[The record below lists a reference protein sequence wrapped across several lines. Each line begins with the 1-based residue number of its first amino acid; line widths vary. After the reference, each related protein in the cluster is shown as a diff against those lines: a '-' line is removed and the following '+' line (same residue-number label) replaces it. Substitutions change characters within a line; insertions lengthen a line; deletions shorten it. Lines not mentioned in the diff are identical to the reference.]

1 MGVIQIRHITNALH
15 KQFNGLVDVADHTDK
30 SPSAQESTFLTRSLA
45 AYSVAIAADVDSTTA
60 AKAVVD
66 EYKDNGIDAIHY
78 GDKETTL
85 YIVQTKWHASGNG
98 TISAG
103 DMHKF
108 IQGVRDLVNGEFSRF
123 GPKLRDKEAAISTAL
138 DTTSL
143 RVVLLVVHTG
153 LGPLAVPVRQ
163 IYDDLAT
170 ELNDASD
177 VLNLRVLTQKE
188 IHDAVSE
195 NVLSASIRLE
205 VMLHEWGTTR
215 SPYPSYYG
223 QVVATDVAQWWDTH
237 GPTLF
242 EKNLRKFVGSTEV
255 NDGIIDTLLSSPDK
269 FWYFNNGI
277 TVLCTNLVKKTL
289 GGNKRTTGVFVC
301 DGVSIVNGAQ
311 TVGCIG
317 EAFKKNPDQ
326 VQRARVNIRFISLGN
341 SPEDFPIQ
349 LTRAANTQ
357 NRIER
362 RDFAALD
369 PEQDRLR
376 RDLWMEYE
384 KQYVFKTGDP
394 APLADEGCGIEEA
407 TVALACAEGSL
418 ALATQS
424 KREVGK
430 LWEDINRPPY
440 KLLFNA
446 SITASR
452 LWRCV
457 EILRAVESILKK
469 KQAKLEGRERM
480 VAVHGNRLILHL
492 VFKSLPV
499 DRFDDLSFDSA
510 KAQKRAARLATS
522 TLKEVIIAV
531 TDKFPNAYLN
541 SLFKNQSKCEEVIS
555 AIHRVAIPLTRKN

>member
-1 MGVIQIRHITNALH
+1 MGVIQIRHITNSLR
-15 KQFNGLVDVADHTDK
+15 KQFDGLIDVSDYADRSDGEK
-30 SPSAQESTFLTRSLA
+30 ESIFLTRALA
-45 AYSVAIAADVDSTTA
+45 AYAMAVVADVDTTTA
-60 AKAVVD
+60 AGAVVD
-66 EYKDNGIDAIHY
+66 EGGDNGIDAIHY
-78 GDKETTL
+78 GEKETTL
-85 YIVQTKWHASGNG
+85 YVVQSKWHGSGTG
-98 TISAG
+98 TLTAG

-108 IQGVRDLVNGEFSRF
+108 IQGVRDLVSANFSRF
-123 GPKLRDKEAAISTAL
+123 GAKLRKKEAVISGAL

-143 RVVLLVVHTG
+143 RVLLLVVHTG
-153 LGPLAVPVRQ
+153 LGPLASQVKQ
-163 IYDDLAT
+163 IYDDLAR

-177 VLNLRVLTQKE
+177 VVSLRVLTQKE

-195 NVLSASIRLE
+195 EALAEAIDLE

-223 QVVATDVAQWWDTH
+223 QVVAADVAQWLNAH
-237 GPTLF
+237 GPALF

-255 NDGIIDTLLSSPDK
+255 NDGIINTLLENPEK

-277 TVLCTNLVKKTL
+277 TVLCTNLQKKAI
-289 GGNKRTTGVFVC
+289 GGNKRVSGVFVC
-301 DGVSIVNGAQ
+301 EGVSIVNGAQ

-326 VQRARVNIRFISLGN
+326 VQQARVNIRFISLGN
-341 SPEDFPIQ
+341 CPEDFSIQ

-376 RDLWMEYE
+376 RDLWMEFE
-384 KQYVFKTGDP
+384 KQYVYKTGDT
-394 APLADEGCGIEEA
+394 APPPDEGCGIDEA
-407 TVALACAEGSL
+407 TVALACANDNL
-418 ALATQS
+418 ALAVQA

-446 SITASR
+446 TVTASR

-457 EILRAVESILKK
+457 EILRAVENTLKK

-480 VAVHGNRLILHL
+480 VAVHGNRLILHR
-492 VFKSLPV
+492 VFKHLSV
-499 DRFDDLSFDSA
+499 DDFDDPKFDSA
-510 KAQKRAARLATS
+510 KAQKQAVAQATRV
-522 TLKEVIIAV
+522 LRKVITV
-531 TDKFPNAYLN
+531 VGKYFQTAYLN
-541 SLFKNQSKCEEVIS
+541 SLFKNHSKCEEI
-555 AIHRVAIPLTRKN
+555 AKRL